1 MNRWKTE
8 KQFASWLG
16 LCPDNRISGGK
27 ALELGMSLTARLR
40 PLRMAAWK
48 DLLQIGPG
56 DREGPTIF
64 RVDVGGHAKQGLN
77 EPEGLYPKEETGVR
91 STVEHGEYVLVNS

>member
-1 MNRWKTE
+1 MPGQSHQWREGTGTRHVINRAAT
-8 KQFASWLG
+8 ASTDGG
-16 LCPDNRISGGK
+16 L
-27 ALELGMSLTARLR
+27 E
-40 PLRMAAWK
+40 